1 MKKLYFPLIIVFFLS
16 SAAVRSQSFFD
27 DFDDDS
33 RDSAAWNAP
42 EVDVGNGQLLEQ
54 NQRLE
59 FSSTASSESFVIQ
72 SIRRNP
78 SYDQPWQAQLEVS
91 MDQVNFTSLN
101 GFGFVL
107 LNVGSTTAG
116 DNHIGVGYAAGVLPG
131 TSGNLEGAFSDA
143 GDGANP
149 NGLLTTDVRDLPQ
162 SIGVCAVYDP
172 RLRVIRTYFDLDG
185 DRTDGDWILLR
196 AYTIDGSTI
205 ADAQTLDWGM
215 SGSDTFHLNV
225 AGGAEG
231 TSVAVAAGSAW
242 VDNFNFIESQ
252 PIDVPSATDDF
263 DDNSR
268 NTAIWMTPMA
278 FAGNGQLQ
286 EQNQRLEFSAGASAG
301 PENFVSQ
308 SFMTFPRYDEAW
320 QAQLVVSMDKN
331 NFSSFGQSGSVE
343 IEVGNGS
350 SGSGNEFL
358 NLGYGAGVL
367 GAMPE
372 QAIFAAGTDNAN
384 PEGIENLD
392 VRVLPDAIGIRVT
405 YDPNLRIIRTYYD
418 LDTDQTDGEW
428 TLFQSFTIDGSS
440 VTGATTLNWGMIS
453 TDAFF
458 LGIAGSSYDEGS
470 GTAPAIAAGSAWA
483 DDFQFNRG
491 STATSDAG
499 LFADDFNDDSRT
511 ILWDAPFV
519 SSGNPMLVEEDH
531 RLEFR
536 ASSGTGEQ
544 EIQQMANQT
553 FWPQY
558 SQAFE
563 VKVEA
568 HCLPA
573 AMTTDGQLS
582 GLDLCIANSSGN
594 GDLLISVAA
603 IFSEGSLQQ
612 GIAADNS
619 EVANDPGTDLPE
631 GLQFGALPEVVG
643 VRVVWSP
650 DTKVMSCYFDT
661 DGDRTKETWVF
672 FRDYTLD
679 GSSDKGTIDTSQW
692 GMSGGD
698 RFRVG
703 LSGFAEMTVVD
714 PGEAYFDNFSLL
726 NAPLLSGFDLWASAI
741 PDAGMRGASID
752 ASGNG
757 IPNLVQYL
765 YGLAPLATDTDVKL
779 AIRMEN
785 GFPRLIHGFDG
796 TVTDYTFNYQE
807 KFALGEPSWS
817 PFAAI
822 TTIETFLS
830 NGKTFRKVTLP
841 TDPSNKFFRIEAI
854 LEE

>member
-1 MKKLYFPLIIVFFLS
+1 M
-16 SAAVRSQSFFD
+16 
-27 DFDDDS
+27 
-33 RDSAAWNAP
+33 
-42 EVDVGNGQLLEQ
+42 
-54 NQRLE
+54 
-59 FSSTASSESFVIQ
+59 
-72 SIRRNP
+72 
-78 SYDQPWQAQLEVS
+78 
-91 MDQVNFTSLN
+91 
-101 GFGFVL
+101 
-107 LNVGSTTAG
+107 
-116 DNHIGVGYAAGVLPG
+116 
-131 TSGNLEGAFSDA
+131 
-143 GDGANP
+143 
-149 NGLLTTDVRDLPQ
+149 
-162 SIGVCAVYDP
+162 
-172 RLRVIRTYFDLDG
+172 
-185 DRTDGDWILLR
+185 R

-242 VDNFNFIESQ
+242 ANNFDFIESQ

-301 PENFVSQ
+301 AENLIFQ
-308 SFMTFPRYDEAW
+308 SFMTSPGYDEAW

-331 NFSSFGQSGSVE
+331 NFSTLGQSGGIE
-343 IEVGNGS
+343 IEIGNVS
-350 SGSGNEFL
+350 SGNENEHL

-367 GAMPE
+367 PGE
-372 QAIFAAGTDNAN
+372 SENQAIFAEGADGAN
-384 PEGIENLD
+384 PEGFQNLD
-392 VRVLPDAIGIRVT
+392 IRALPDAIGIRVT

-418 LDTDQTDGEW
+418 LDADQRDGDW

-458 LGIAGSSYDEGS
+458 LGIAGSSSDEGS

-511 ILWDAPFV
+511 ILWDAPFA

-536 ASSGTGEQ
+536 VASGVGEQ
-544 EIQQMANQT
+544 EIGQTLSQT

-558 SQAFE
+558 NQAFE
-563 VKVEA
+563 MKVEA

-582 GLDLCIANSSGN
+582 ILDLSIANNLGN
-594 GDLLISVAA
+594 DDLLISVAA

-612 GIAADNS
+612 VITADNS
-619 EVANDPGTDLPE
+619 EVANAQGTELPE

-643 VRVVWSP
+643 MRVVWSP

-661 DGDRTKETWVF
+661 DGDRTKETWVL

-679 GSSDKGTIDTSQW
+679 GSTDKGTDDSSQW
-692 GMSGGD
+692 GMSGSD

-703 LSGFAEMTVVD
+703 LSGCAEMTVVD
-714 PGEAYFDNFSLL
+714 SGEAYFDNFSLL

-741 PDAGMRGASID
+741 PDAGMRGATID